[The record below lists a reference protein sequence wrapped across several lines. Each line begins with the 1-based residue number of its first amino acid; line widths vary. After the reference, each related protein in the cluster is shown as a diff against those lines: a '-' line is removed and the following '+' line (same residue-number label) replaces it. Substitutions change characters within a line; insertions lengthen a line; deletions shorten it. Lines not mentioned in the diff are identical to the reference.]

1 MSEGQPTTL
10 NELFSSA
17 VARLRD
23 RECLRFKTAGEWQ
36 SLTFGEA
43 GRRAREMALGL
54 DHLGIGRGDRVAI
67 WSENRPEWTLAD
79 LACLSIGAVDVPIY
93 ATQSVQQVEYI
104 LNDAAVRAI
113 FVSSAFLPDV
123 LRLTSCVPSIEFVF
137 CFDGSAQAA
146 EQEHGLNERGL
157 NERGLN
163 ERGLNEQ

>member
-54 DHLGIGRGDRVAI
+54 DHRGIGRGDRVAI

-123 LRLTSCVPSIEFVF
+123 LLIISSVPSIAMEFGL
-137 CFDGSAQAA
+137 DGAAQRADRVDDRC
-146 EQEHGLNERGL
+146 EQDLHV
-157 NERGLN
+157 
-163 ERGLNEQ
+163 